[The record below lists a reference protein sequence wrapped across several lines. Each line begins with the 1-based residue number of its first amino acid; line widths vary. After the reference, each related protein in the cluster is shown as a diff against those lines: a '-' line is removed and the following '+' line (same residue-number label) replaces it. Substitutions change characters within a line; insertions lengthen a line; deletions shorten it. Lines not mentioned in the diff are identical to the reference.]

1 MFCRRSM
8 AGLWRTAS
16 GLTKKGKYPLIGS
29 NRALWLSSTLSK
41 KARPNRQSGCKGG
54 KREEIMDP
62 DCKVAIVTGGATGIG
77 YSAAYKLLKHGAK
90 CVVIS
95 SRRKEKGVEAVEKLN
110 GRFGKDK
117 ALFIQGDVNDEKH
130 FRCLFEEAIGRYGQV
145 DVLFNNAGMMNDKN
159 WQLAVDTNLTS
170 LIRGNFLAFE
180 YMGKNNNHHGGIVV
194 NNASIVGLQTLHGAP
209 VYSATKFGVI
219 GVTRNLGH
227 EYHFRYWYFTRSSI
241 GSGTSPGVLQV
252 LVLHQ
257 EFYRFW
263 YFTRSYIGV
272 LQVLVFHQEYYSYWY
287 FDTMFPSGT
296 VKVIRLKLYVALS
309 QTGIRIVALCP
320 GVTDTVLV
328 TGARGKQYNPD
339 WGKEAE
345 RLLSSLPGQP
355 TSVTGLAFVDL
366 VRYAPSGT
374 IWVVENSQLLRA
386 DIPDRHSYS
395 TVAAKYK

>member
-29 NRALWLSSTLSK
+29 NRALWLSSTLRK
-41 KARPNRQSGCKGG
+41 KGRPNRQSQCRGG

-62 DCKVAIVTGGATGIG
+62 NCKVSRPWGAGPGGQQLGTKSPTSQKPPEIPWGRVSKGSSECLQVAIVTGGATGIG

-95 SRRKEKGVEAVEKLN
+95 SRRKEKGVEAAEKLN
-110 GRFGKDK
+110 GRFGKDR

-130 FRCLFEEAIGRYGQV
+130 FRCLFEEPIRRYGQV
-145 DVLFNNAGMMNDKN
+145 DVLFNNAGMLEDKN

-209 VYSATKFGVI
+209 V
-219 GVTRNLGH
+219 
-227 EYHFRYWYFTRSSI
+227 
-241 GSGTSPGVLQV
+241 
-252 LVLHQ
+252 
-257 EFYRFW
+257 
-263 YFTRSYIGV
+263 
-272 LQVLVFHQEYYSYWY
+272 
-287 FDTMFPSGT
+287 
-296 VKVIRLKLYVALS
+296 
-309 QTGIRIVALCP
+309 QTGIRVVALCP
-320 GVTDTVLV
+320 GVTETVLV
-328 TGARGKQYNPD
+328 TDARGKQYNPD

-345 RLLSSLPGQP
+345 RLLSSLPTQS

-366 VRYAPSGT
+366 IRYAPSGT
-374 IWVVENSQLLRA
+374 IWVIENSQLLRA
-386 DIPDRHSYS
+386 DLPDRHSYS